1 LSRLA
6 CVVIAGRPNVG
17 KSTLFNR
24 LLGKRKALVHDKP
37 GVTRDRNVAVVSR
50 EGKTFQ
56 LVDTGGLLGATEDP
70 LIRMVEEQVEV
81 ALAGGDK
88 ILLVVD
94 AKDGLI
100 PLERELAARLRRL
113 GKPAALVV
121 NKVDDPRHLP
131 KAAEFHALGLAPV
144 FAVSAEHGAGMDE
157 LWDYLTADLPQ
168 EEGQEGPAPADAVKV
183 AIVGRPNVGKSSL
196 LNQML
201 GEERSMVSD
210 IPGTTR
216 DPVDSLLVHE
226 GRPYLMVDTA
236 GIRRRSRTGEG
247 AELLSVIL
255 ARKSLQNCHVALLV
269 MDASRPPTHQDAAI
283 AGLIEESRRAGLVV
297 LNKWDLVKGKAKAEE
312 VEQAVRERF
321 VFADHLPVARVSA
334 KSGRGVD
341 RLFPAVQRI
350 HEAYSQVFP
359 TAQLNKHL
367 ERIVGRASPPSI
379 RGKELKIRYAT
390 QTGAAPPILT
400 IFTNSEAPPPEAYV
414 RYLKNQL
421 RLCYSLEGSPLILK
435 FRKE

>member
-1 LSRLA
+1 MSRLA

-24 LLGKRKALVHDKP
+24 LLGRRKALVHDRP
-37 GVTRDRNVAVVSR
+37 GVTRDRNVAVVRR
-50 EGKTFQ
+50 EGRAFQ
-56 LVDTGGLLGATEDP
+56 LVDTGGLLGATDDP
-70 LIRMVEEQVEV
+70 LIRLVEEQVEV

-94 AKDGLI
+94 AKDGLL
-100 PLERELAARLRRL
+100 PLERELALRLRRL

-131 KAAEFHALGLAPV
+131 RAAEFHALGLSPV
-144 FAVSAEHGAGMDE
+144 FAVSAEHGAGVDE
-157 LWDYLTADLPQ
+157 RWDYLTADLPEEAE
-168 EEGQEGPAPADAVKV
+168 EEGQAPPDAVKV

-196 LNQML
+196 LNQIL

-216 DPVDSLLVHE
+216 DPVDSLLLRE
-226 GRPYLMVDTA
+226 DRPYLMVDTA
-236 GIRRRSRTGEG
+236 GIRRHSKTGEG

-255 ARKSLQNCHVALLV
+255 ARKSIQSCHVALLV
-269 MDASRPPTHQDAAI
+269 LDASRPPSHQDAAI
-283 AGLIEESRRAGLVV
+283 AGIIEESRRAGLVV
-297 LNKWDLVKGKAKAEE
+297 LNKWDLVKGKAEAEE
-312 VEQAVRERF
+312 VAEAVRERF
-321 VFADHLPVARVSA
+321 VFADHLPLARVSA
-334 KSGRGVD
+334 KSGRGVE
-341 RLFPAVQRI
+341 RLFPAIRRI
-350 HEAYSQVFP
+350 YEAYSQTFP

-390 QTGAAPPILT
+390 QTGSAPPILT
-400 IFTNSEAPPPEAYV
+400 IFTNSEVPPPEAYV

-421 RLCYSLEGSPLILK
+421 RQSYALEGSPLIIK
-435 FRKE
+435 FRRE